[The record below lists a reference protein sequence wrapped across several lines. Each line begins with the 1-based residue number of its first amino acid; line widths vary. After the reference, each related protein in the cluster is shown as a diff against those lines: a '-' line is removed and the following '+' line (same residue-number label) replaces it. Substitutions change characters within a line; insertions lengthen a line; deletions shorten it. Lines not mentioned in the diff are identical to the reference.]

1 MKKKFNKSNKT
12 IRLVEKNI
20 PLGSQTFSKSKLFLP
35 HKKTPLF
42 LEKGSG
48 CYVYDID
55 GNKYIDLI
63 SGLLSVSLG
72 YNIKE
77 INKKIIKQLNKGI
90 TLSLPSLLENKLA
103 KKIINEIPSAEM
115 VRFAKNGSDVT
126 SAAIRLSR
134 MITERKIIL
143 TCGYHGWHEWY
154 IGKTSMNAGIPNEM
168 FINTKTFKYN
178 DIKSFE
184 KVFKKNKTNIAA
196 VILEPMNMEWPNI
209 KFLKKIRAMCSKNKS
224 ILIFDEIC
232 TGFRFSLG
240 GAQKLFGI
248 TPDLTTLGKGMGNGF
263 PIAALVGKRKIMKK
277 CNKIFFSS
285 TFGGETLSLVAA
297 ISVID
302 FIKKNKVI
310 KRVNDLGNKIILEIN
325 NHLVKEKID
334 FIQIKGHPS
343 WSFFI
348 FKDYKKYSKETL
360 KTFFLEK
367 SIEKGLLTFGTN
379 NLNYSHKIKDINK
392 IIDIY
397 KIILSDIKI
406 KINSNKKLIKYKEI
420 KNLFQV
426 RK

>member
-1 MKKKFNKSNKT
+1 MKIKFNKSNRFIK
-12 IRLVEKNI
+12 IVEKNI

-48 CYVYDID
+48 CFVYDID

-77 INKKIIKQLNKGI
+77 INKKIQRQLNKGI
-90 TLSLPSLLENKLA
+90 TLSLPSLLENDLA

-134 MITERKIIL
+134 MITGRKIIL

-154 IGKTSMNAGIPNEM
+154 IGKTTMNAGIPEEM
-168 FINTKTFKYN
+168 FANTKTFKFN
-178 DIKSFE
+178 DINSFK
-184 KVFKKNKTNIAA
+184 KVFLKNRSKVAA
-196 VILEPMNMEWPNI
+196 VILEPMNIEWPNI
-209 KFLKKIRAMCSKNKS
+209 NFLKKIREMCTENNS

-232 TGFRFSLG
+232 TGFRFSMG
-240 GAQKLFGI
+240 GAQKLFRV

-263 PIAALVGKRKIMKK
+263 PISALAGKRKIMKN
-277 CNKIFFSS
+277 CSKIFFSS

-302 FIKKNKVI
+302 FMKKNNVLKKI
-310 KRVNDLGNKIILEIN
+310 NNLGNKIIFEIN
-325 NHLVKEKID
+325 DHLNKEKID
-334 FIQIKGHPS
+334 YIKIKGHPS

-367 SIEKGLLTFGTN
+367 SIENGLLTFGTN

-392 IIDIY
+392 IINIY
-397 KIILSDIKI
+397 KTILSDIKN

>member
-1 MKKKFNKSNKT
+1 MKKKFNKSNKLLK
-12 IRLVEKNI
+12 LVEKNI

-42 LEKGSG
+42 LDRGSG
-48 CYVYDID
+48 CYVYDVD

-63 SGLLSVSLG
+63 SGLLSVSIG

-77 INKKIIKQLNKGI
+77 INKKIQKQIEKGI
-90 TLSLPSLLENKLA
+90 TLSLPTLLENNLA
-103 KKIINEIPSAEM
+103 KKIIYEVPSAEM

-134 MITERKIIL
+134 MITNRKIIL

-154 IGKTSMNAGIPNEM
+154 IGKTTMNAGIPREM
-168 FINTKTFKYN
+168 FNNTKTFKFN
-178 DIKSFE
+178 DIDSFK
-184 KVFKKNKTNIAA
+184 KVFMKNKNNIAA
-196 VILEPMNMEWPNI
+196 VILEPMNIEWPNI
-209 KFLKKIRAMCSKNKS
+209 NFLKKIRAMCSKNNT

-263 PIAALVGKRKIMKK
+263 PISALAGKRKIMKH
-277 CNKIFFSS
+277 CSKIFFSS

-302 FIKKNKVI
+302 YIKKYDVI
-310 KRVNDLGNKIILEIN
+310 KQINKLGDKIIIEIN
-325 NHLVKEKID
+325 NHLIHSKID
-334 FIQIKGHPS
+334 FIKIKGHPS

-367 SIEKGLLTFGTN
+367 SIEKGILTFGTN
-379 NLNYSHKIKDINK
+379 NLNYSHKSKDVNEIIN
-392 IIDIY
+392 IY
-397 KIILSDIKI
+397 KTILSDIKN
-406 KINSNKKLIKYKEI
+406 KVSSNKKLIKYKEI

>member
-1 MKKKFNKSNKT
+1 MKKKFKKSNKF
-12 IRLVEKNI
+12 LKVVEKNI

-35 HKKTPLF
+35 YKKTPLF

-48 CYVYDID
+48 CYVYDVD

-72 YNIKE
+72 YNIQE
-77 INKKIIKQLNKGI
+77 INKKILKQLNKGI
-90 TLSLPSLLENKLA
+90 TLSLPSLLENELA
-103 KKIINEIPSAEM
+103 KKIISEVPSAEM

-134 MITERKIIL
+134 MITKKKIVL

-154 IGKTSMNAGIPNEM
+154 IGKTTMNAGIPNEM
-168 FINTKTFKYN
+168 FVNTKTFKFN
-178 DIKSFE
+178 DINSFE
-184 KVFKKNKTNIAA
+184 KIFNKNKKNIAA
-196 VILEPMNMEWPNI
+196 VILEPMNIDWPNI
-209 KFLKKIRAMCSKNKS
+209 KFLKKIRAICSKNNS

-263 PIAALVGKRKIMKK
+263 PISALAGKRKLMKK
-277 CNKIFFSS
+277 CDKIFFSS
-285 TFGGETLSLVAA
+285 TFGGETLSLVSA

-302 FIKKNKVI
+302 FIKKRNVI
-310 KRVNDLGNKIILEIN
+310 EKINYLGNKIIVEIN
-325 NHLVKEKID
+325 KHLDRKKID
-334 FIQIKGHPS
+334 FIKIKGHPS

-348 FKDYKKYSKETL
+348 FEDYKKYSKETL
-360 KTFFLEK
+360 KTYFLEK

-379 NLNYSHKIKDINK
+379 NLNYSHKTNEINK
-392 IIDIY
+392 IINIY
-397 KIILSDIKI
+397 KIILSDIKNQI
-406 KINSNKKLIKYKEI
+406 DLNKKLINYKEI

>member
-1 MKKKFNKSNKT
+1 MKIKFNKSNRFIK
-12 IRLVEKNI
+12 IVEKNI
-20 PLGSQTFSKSKLFLP
+20 PLASQTFSKSKLFLP
-35 HKKTPLF
+35 YKKTPLF

-48 CYVYDID
+48 CFVYDID

-77 INKKIIKQLNKGI
+77 INKKIQRQLTKGI
-90 TLSLPSLLENKLA
+90 TLSLPSLLENDLA

-134 MITERKIIL
+134 MITGKKIIL

-154 IGKTSMNAGIPNEM
+154 IGKTTMNAGIPEEM
-168 FINTKTFKYN
+168 FANTKTFKFN
-178 DIKSFE
+178 DINSFK
-184 KVFKKNKTNIAA
+184 KVFLKNRSKVAA
-196 VILEPMNMEWPNI
+196 VILEPMNIEWPNI
-209 KFLKKIRAMCSKNKS
+209 KFLKKIREMCSENNS

-232 TGFRFSLG
+232 TGFRFSMG
-240 GAQKLFGI
+240 GAQKLFRV

-263 PIAALVGKRKIMKK
+263 PISALVGKRKIMKN
-277 CNKIFFSS
+277 CSKIFFSS

-302 FIKKNKVI
+302 YMKKNNVLKKI
-310 KRVNDLGNKIILEIN
+310 NNLGNKIIYEIN
-325 NHLVKEKID
+325 DHLNKEKID
-334 FIQIKGHPS
+334 YIKIKGHPS

-367 SIEKGLLTFGTN
+367 SIENGLLTFGTN

-392 IIDIY
+392 IINIY
-397 KIILSDIKI
+397 KTILSDIKN
-406 KINSNKKLIKYKEI
+406 KINSNKTLIKYKKI
-420 KNLFQV
+420 KNLFQI

>member
-1 MKKKFNKSNKT
+1 MKIKFNKSNRFIK
-12 IRLVEKNI
+12 IVEKNI
-20 PLGSQTFSKSKLFLP
+20 PLASQTFSKSKLFLP
-35 HKKTPLF
+35 YKKTPLF

-48 CYVYDID
+48 CFVYDID

-77 INKKIIKQLNKGI
+77 INKKIQRQLTKGI
-90 TLSLPSLLENKLA
+90 TLSLPSLLENDLA

-134 MITERKIIL
+134 MITGRKIIL

-154 IGKTSMNAGIPNEM
+154 IGKTTMNAGIPEEM
-168 FINTKTFKYN
+168 FANTKTFKFN
-178 DIKSFE
+178 DINSFK
-184 KVFKKNKTNIAA
+184 KVFLKNRSKVAA
-196 VILEPMNMEWPNI
+196 VILEPMNIEWPNI
-209 KFLKKIRAMCSKNKS
+209 KFLKKIREMCSENNS

-232 TGFRFSLG
+232 TGFRFSMG
-240 GAQKLFGI
+240 GAQKLFRV

-263 PIAALVGKRKIMKK
+263 PISALVGKRKIMKN
-277 CNKIFFSS
+277 CSKIFFSS

-302 FIKKNKVI
+302 YMKKNNVLKKI
-310 KRVNDLGNKIILEIN
+310 NNLGNKIIYEIN
-325 NHLVKEKID
+325 DHLNKEKID
-334 FIQIKGHPS
+334 YIKIKGHPS

-367 SIEKGLLTFGTN
+367 SIENGLLTFGTN

-392 IIDIY
+392 IINIY
-397 KIILSDIKI
+397 KTILSDIKN
-406 KINSNKKLIKYKEI
+406 KINSNKTLIKYKKI
-420 KNLFQV
+420 KNLFQI

>member
-1 MKKKFNKSNKT
+1 MKKKFTKSNKFLK
-12 IRLVEKNI
+12 LVEKNI
-20 PLGSQTFSKSKLFLP
+20 PLASQTFSKSKLFLP
-35 HKKTPLF
+35 FGKSPLF
-42 LEKGSG
+42 LKKGVG
-48 CYVYDID
+48 CYVYDVD
-55 GNKYIDLI
+55 NNKYIDLI

-72 YNIKE
+72 YNIKT
-77 INKKIIKQLNKGI
+77 INNEIIKQLKRGI

-134 MITERKIIL
+134 MFTNKKIVL

-154 IGKTSMNAGIPNEM
+154 IGRTSMNAGIPKEM
-168 FINTKTFKYN
+168 FQNTKTFKYN
-178 DIKSFE
+178 DINSFE
-184 KVFKKNKTNIAA
+184 RVFKKNKEKIAA
-196 VILEPMNMEWPNI
+196 VILEPMNIEWPDI
-209 KFLKKIRAMCSKNKS
+209 EFLKKIRAMCSKNNT

-240 GAQKLFGI
+240 GAQKLFGV

-263 PIAALVGKRKIMKK
+263 PISALAGKRKIMKY
-277 CNKIFFSS
+277 CSKIFFSS
-285 TFGGETLSLVAA
+285 TFGGETLSLVSA

-302 FIKKNKVI
+302 YIKKNNVI
-310 KRVNDLGNKIILEIN
+310 KKINTLGNKIITEISD
-325 NHLVKEKID
+325 HLIKNKID
-334 FIQIKGHPS
+334 YIDIKGHPS

-348 FKDYKKYSKETL
+348 FKNYKNYSKETL
-360 KTFFLEK
+360 KTYFLEK

-379 NLNYSHKIKDINK
+379 NLNYSHKSKDVTK
-392 IIDIY
+392 IINIY
-397 KIILSDIKI
+397 KNILNDIKN
-406 KINSNKKLIKYKEI
+406 KTKSNKKLIKYKKI

>member
-1 MKKKFNKSNKT
+1 MKKKFNKSNRFIK
-12 IRLVEKNI
+12 IVEKNI

-35 HKKTPLF
+35 YKKAPLF

-48 CYVYDID
+48 CFVYDID

-77 INKKIIKQLNKGI
+77 INRKIQRQLNKGI
-90 TLSLPSLLENKLA
+90 TFSLPSLLENDLA

-134 MITERKIIL
+134 MITGRKLIL

-154 IGKTSMNAGIPNEM
+154 IGITTMNAGIPQEM
-168 FINTKTFKYN
+168 FMNTKTFKFN
-178 DIKSFE
+178 DISSFK
-184 KVFKKNKTNIAA
+184 KVFLKNKSKVAA
-196 VILEPMNMEWPNI
+196 VILEPMNIEWPNI
-209 KFLKKIRAMCSKNKS
+209 KFLKKIREMCSENNS

-232 TGFRFSLG
+232 TGFRFSMG
-240 GAQKLFGI
+240 GAQKLFGV

-263 PIAALVGKRKIMKK
+263 PISALAGKRKIMKN
-277 CNKIFFSS
+277 CSKIFFSS

-302 FIKKNKVI
+302 YMKKNNVLKKI
-310 KRVNDLGNKIILEIN
+310 NNLGDKIINEIN
-325 NHLVKEKID
+325 DHLNKEKID
-334 FIQIKGHPS
+334 YIEIKGHPS

-348 FKDYKKYSKETL
+348 FKNYKKYSKETL

-367 SIEKGLLTFGTN
+367 SIENGLLTFGTN

-392 IIDIY
+392 IINIY
-397 KIILSDIKI
+397 KTILSDIKN
-406 KINSNKKLIKYKEI
+406 KTNSNKTLIKYKKI
-420 KNLFQV
+420 KNLFQI

>member
-1 MKKKFNKSNKT
+1 MKIKFNKSNRFIK
-12 IRLVEKNI
+12 IVEKNI

-35 HKKTPLF
+35 YKKTPLF

-48 CYVYDID
+48 CFVYDID

-77 INKKIIKQLNKGI
+77 INKKIQTQLNKGI
-90 TLSLPSLLENKLA
+90 TFSLPSLLENNLA

-134 MITERKIIL
+134 MITGRKLIL

-154 IGKTSMNAGIPNEM
+154 IGKTTMNAGIPEEM
-168 FINTKTFKYN
+168 FVNTKTFKFN
-178 DIKSFE
+178 DISSFK
-184 KVFKKNKTNIAA
+184 KVFLKNKSKVAA
-196 VILEPMNMEWPNI
+196 VILEPMNIEWPNI
-209 KFLKKIRAMCSKNKS
+209 KFLKKIREMCSKNNS

-232 TGFRFSLG
+232 TGFRFSMG
-240 GAQKLFGI
+240 GAQKLFGV

-263 PIAALVGKRKIMKK
+263 PISALAGKRKIMKN
-277 CNKIFFSS
+277 CSKIFFSS

-297 ISVID
+297 ISVIEYM
-302 FIKKNKVI
+302 KKNNVLKKI
-310 KRVNDLGNKIILEIN
+310 NNLGNKIIFEIN
-325 NHLVKEKID
+325 DHLNEEKID
-334 FIQIKGHPS
+334 YIKIQGHPS

-348 FKDYKKYSKETL
+348 FKDYKQYSKETL

-367 SIEKGLLTFGTN
+367 SIENGLLTFGTN

-392 IIDIY
+392 IINIY
-397 KIILSDIKI
+397 KTILSDIKN
-406 KINSNKKLIKYKEI
+406 KINSNKTLIKYKKI

>member
-1 MKKKFNKSNKT
+1 MKFNKSNKF
-12 IRLVEKNI
+12 IKLVEKNI

-35 HKKTPLF
+35 HKRTPLF

-72 YNIKE
+72 YNVKE
-77 INKKIIKQLNKGI
+77 INKKINKQLSKGI
-90 TLSLPSLLENKLA
+90 TLSLPSLLENNLA

-134 MITERKIIL
+134 MITGRKVVL
-143 TCGYHGWHEWY
+143 TCGYHGWHDWY
-154 IGKTSMNAGIPNEM
+154 IGRTSMNAGIPNEM
-168 FINTKTFKYN
+168 FRNTKTFKFN
-178 DIKSFE
+178 DINS
-184 KVFKKNKTNIAA
+184 FKKIFTKNKNEVAA
-196 VILEPMNMEWPNI
+196 VILEPMNIEWPDI
-209 KFLKKIRAMCSKNKS
+209 KFLKIIRKMCSKNNS

-232 TGFRFSLG
+232 TGFRFSMG

-263 PIAALVGKRKIMKK
+263 PISALAGKKKLMKD
-277 CNKIFFSS
+277 CSKIFFSS
-285 TFGGETLSLVAA
+285 TFGGETLSLVSA

-302 FIKKNKVI
+302 YMKKNNVLKKI
-310 KRVNDLGNKIILEIN
+310 NNLGNKIIFEIN
-325 NHLVKEKID
+325 DHLNNEKID

-379 NLNYSHKIKDINK
+379 NLNYSHKTKDINK
-392 IIDIY
+392 IINIY
-397 KIILSDIKI
+397 KTILSDIKN
-406 KINSNKKLIKYKEI
+406 KVNSNKTLIKYKEI